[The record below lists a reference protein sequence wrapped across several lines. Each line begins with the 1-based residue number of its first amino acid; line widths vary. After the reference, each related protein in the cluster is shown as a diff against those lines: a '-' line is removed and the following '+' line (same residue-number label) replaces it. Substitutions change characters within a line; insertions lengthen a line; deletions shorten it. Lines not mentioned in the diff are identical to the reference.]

1 MKCFICTEVNLNTN
15 LGSVIAPLITH
26 SMPHRARVIYIM
38 EQPGIQNVVEGD
50 VLGWEGQARGSG
62 YPWSNS
68 YGHKIAD

>member
-1 MKCFICTEVNLNTN
+1 
-15 LGSVIAPLITH
+15 
-26 SMPHRARVIYIM
+26 
-38 EQPGIQNVVEGD
+38 VVEGD